1 VVVLQD
7 VDHKIIEDV
16 LKGDGEQ
23 FGEIIGRYKNG
34 VYSICMRMVG
44 DAEEARDLS
53 QETFIKAYNNLL
65 KYNPE
70 YKFSTWI
77 FKIAT
82 NLSIDYLRRK
92 KHQALP
98 LDEKM
103 SMPYDTASAE
113 DMYLHSCNKD
123 EIERVIQELPTDY
136 KALVILYHK
145 EGLSYQDICDVMKLP
160 MSKVKNRLHRARSML
175 KERLKEIKEEE
186 STWTAKELQI

>member
-1 VVVLQD
+1 MLED
-7 VDHKIIEDV
+7 VDHKIIEEV
-16 LKGDGEQ
+16 LKGDGDK
-23 FGEIIGRYKNG
+23 FGELIGRYKNG

-53 QETFIKAYNNLL
+53 QETFIKAYNSLQ
-65 KYNPE
+65 KYNRE

-82 NLSIDYLRRK
+82 NLSIDHLRKK

-98 LDEKM
+98 LDEKL

-113 DMYLHSCNKD
+113 NMYLHHYNKN
-123 EIERVIQELPTDY
+123 EIERVIQELPHDY

-145 EGLSYQDICDVMKLP
+145 EGLSYQSICDVMNLP
-160 MSKVKNRLHRARSML
+160 MSKVKNRLHRARSIL

-186 STWTAKELQI
+186 SIWTAKELQI

>member
-1 VVVLQD
+1 MED
-7 VDHKIIEDV
+7 VDHKIIEAV
-16 LKGDGEQ
+16 LKGDGDK
-23 FGEIIGRYKNG
+23 FGELIGRYKNG
-34 VYSICMRMVG
+34 VYSVCMRMVG

-53 QETFIKAYNNLL
+53 QETFIKAYNSLQR
-65 KYNPE
+65 YNPE

-82 NLSIDYLRRK
+82 NLSIDHLRKK

-98 LDEKM
+98 LDEKL

-113 DMYLHSCNKD
+113 NMYLHHYNKN
-123 EIERVIQELPTDY
+123 EIERVIQELPYDY

-145 EGLSYQDICDVMKLP
+145 EGLSYQSICDVMNLP
-160 MSKVKNRLHRARSML
+160 MSKVKNRLHRARSIL

-186 STWTAKELQI
+186 SIWTAKELQI

>member
-1 VVVLQD
+1 MLED
-7 VDHKIIEDV
+7 VDHKIIEAV
-16 LKGDGEQ
+16 LKGDGDK
-23 FGEIIGRYKNG
+23 FGELIGRYKNG
-34 VYSICMRMVG
+34 VYSVCMRMVG

-53 QETFIKAYNNLL
+53 QETFIKAYNSLQR
-65 KYNPE
+65 YNPE

-82 NLSIDYLRRK
+82 NLSIDHLRKK

-98 LDEKM
+98 LDEKL

-113 DMYLHSCNKD
+113 NMYLHHYNKN
-123 EIERVIQELPTDY
+123 EIERVIQELPYDY

-145 EGLSYQDICDVMKLP
+145 EGLSYQSICDVMNLP
-160 MSKVKNRLHRARSML
+160 MSKVKNRLHRARSIL

-186 STWTAKELQI
+186 SIWTAKELQI

>member
-1 VVVLQD
+1 MLQD
-7 VDHKIIEDV
+7 LDHKIIEDV
-16 LKGDGEQ
+16 LQGDGDK

-98 LDEKM
+98 LDEKL

-113 DMYLHSCNKD
+113 DMYLHRCNKD
-123 EIERVIQELPTDY
+123 EIERVIQELPPDY

-145 EGLSYQDICDVMKLP
+145 EGLSYQNICDVMKLP

-186 STWTAKELQI
+186 SIWTAKELQS